1 MLSKQALS
9 LKREFFTSSSIEK
22 YCENWSDA
30 SQRGISKSKGIKN
43 YQSLDCL
50 FFCSV
55 MLETVLSK
63 LVSLNRI
70 AKNS

>member
-43 YQSLDCL
+43 YQSLDKKYILIFGSIL
-50 FFCSV
+50 F
-55 MLETVLSK
+55 
-63 LVSLNRI
+63 
-70 AKNS
+70 